1 MEPADEIE
9 ELKKV
14 FFEFLKRLVE
24 NEGRQGDVNK
34 PILYERHKDEKE
46 FKLQLDLRK
55 EELARNSMHGLRILK
70 SGSLDVSYDRNKS
83 KYSLMRNERQ
93 EED

>member
-1 MEPADEIE
+1 VAIEAWMEPADEIE

-46 FKLQLDLRK
+46 FKL
-55 EELARNSMHGLRILK
+55 
-70 SGSLDVSYDRNKS
+70 
-83 KYSLMRNERQ
+83 
-93 EED
+93 